1 MRMPWPLLFGACV
14 AATAVTDARACS
26 DQPASKAAAVAPRVT
41 SAASLL
47 SWKPRAWAPAG
58 RTAAPTFQGL
68 RVSIDPVD
76 GAMGM
81 PPVDELASSAVISDE
96 APVLITRRAN
106 GGFRA
111 QLDDRF
117 AEFAVVSIGADGKPH
132 WTCVHGPAQ
141 ATRFIRTP
149 AVRVTQPVG
158 EEK

>member
-1 MRMPWPLLFGACV
+1 
-14 AATAVTDARACS
+14 
-26 DQPASKAAAVAPRVT
+26 
-41 SAASLL
+41 
-47 SWKPRAWAPAG
+47 
-58 RTAAPTFQGL
+58 
-68 RVSIDPVD
+68 VD

-81 PPVDELASSAVISDE
+81 PPVDELTSSAVISDE

-117 AEFAVVSIGADGKPH
+117 AEYAVVSIGADGKPH

-141 ATRFIRTP
+141 ATKLVQSHAIP
-149 AVRVTQPVG
+149 VTQPVG

>member
-1 MRMPWPLLFGACV
+1 PP
-14 AATAVTDARACS
+14 
-26 DQPASKAAAVAPRVT
+26 
-41 SAASLL
+41 
-47 SWKPRAWAPAG
+47 SWKPRPWAPAG
-58 RTAAPTFQGL
+58 RTAAQTFHGL

-81 PPVDELASSAVISDE
+81 PPVDELTSSAVISDE

-117 AEFAVVSIGADGKPH
+117 AEYAVVSIGADGKPH

-141 ATRFIRTP
+141 ATKLVQSHAIP
-149 AVRVTQPVG
+149 VTQLVAA
-158 EEK
+158 EK